1 MGGCAHAVISLH
13 EPSVLNNYV
22 GGCVI
27 CASNYV
33 GGCAHIV
40 ICGGVCV
47 CDAVVWGGCAR
58 RVCARHVWGVCVL
71 RCIKARPE
79 SRTAN
84 VTYIKKYSILNIVI
98 AHFVLS

>member
-1 MGGCAHAVISLH
+1 MCTKRVALLPGTRTQLQACMDKLKGSFSQLQVNIKYDSL
-13 EPSVLNNYV
+13 
-22 GGCVI
+22 
-27 CASNYV
+27 
-33 GGCAHIV
+33 
-40 ICGGVCV
+40 
-47 CDAVVWGGCAR
+47 
-58 RVCARHVWGVCVL
+58 L

>member
-1 MGGCAHAVISLH
+1 MWVGALSVRVIMWVGVRTSL
-13 EPSVLNNYV
+13 SVV
-22 GGCVI
+22 
-27 CASNYV
+27 A
-33 GGCAHIV
+33 
-40 ICGGVCV
+40 CV